1 MWNHGDSLWKKQRKV
16 ISATFYVAQVISQSL
31 VLVGALWSTQQ
42 TVAGLQRRHG
52 SLPPS
57 CRQLPAEEE
66 QLRGEGDI
74 NPMSYI
80 KRNTIGVKER
90 WNAPKMNDNRL
101 IKNNGRLND
110 K

>member
-1 MWNHGDSLWKKQRKV
+1 
-16 ISATFYVAQVISQSL
+16 
-31 VLVGALWSTQQ
+31 
-42 TVAGLQRRHG
+42 
-52 SLPPS
+52 
-57 CRQLPAEEE
+57 
-66 QLRGEGDI
+66 
-74 NPMSYI
+74 MSYI